1 MDILQTANER
11 MEQLAALMN
20 KDIEQKIPAGE
31 KVKVGVDLGTSS
43 IVFVVLDENNVP
55 LLVRLN
61 LQMQFA
67 MDLLSITA
75 SLSRL

>member
-43 IVFVVLDENNVP
+43 IVFVVLDVTIMDTKI
-55 LLVRLN
+55 LLKILI
-61 LQMQFA
+61 
-67 MDLLSITA
+67 SIIKK
-75 SLSRL
+75 RHR

>member
-20 KDIEQKIPAGE
+20 KDIKQKVSADQ

-43 IVFVVLDENNVP
+43 IVFVVLDEHDVP
-55 LLVRLN
+55 LLERLN
-61 LQMQFA
+61 SQMLFA
-67 MDLLSITA
+67 MVSLSITA
-75 SLSRL
+75 SL